1 MTIIGAVSTQERE
14 ISDLAL
20 GEPDLSVIIPA
31 FNEERRLPPTLERLH
46 AYLRDQPYG
55 WEIVVVSNGSTDRT
69 EDVVRAAAK
78 RYPNLRLLSTPERG
92 KGIACR
98 LGAVQSRGRA
108 VFLCDADLSMP
119 PDHIGA
125 FLGLLQA
132 ADVVAGSREA
142 IGAARYDE
150 PWHRHLMGR
159 VFNRLVQSIIVRGI
173 NDTQCGFK
181 AFRREVADDLFGRQ
195 TINGFG
201 FDVELIYLAY
211 KFGYRVVELGI
222 DWHFDPD
229 TRVRPGVD
237 TLAMLRELLT
247 IRLRDLRGGYG
258 PVVAPGG

>member
-1 MTIIGAVSTQERE
+1 
-14 ISDLAL
+14 
-20 GEPDLSVIIPA
+20 
-31 FNEERRLPPTLERLH
+31 
-46 AYLRDQPYG
+46 
-55 WEIVVVSNGSTDRT
+55 VSNGSTDRT
-69 EDVVRAAAK
+69 EEVVRTAAAE
-78 RYPNLRLLSTPERG
+78 NSLIRLLVSPARG

-98 LGAVQSRGRA
+98 LGALQSTGRA

-125 FLGLLQA
+125 FLGLLKA

-159 VFNRLVQSIIVRGI
+159 VFNRLVQRIIVRGI

-181 AFRREVADDLFGRQ
+181 AFRREAADDLFNRQ
-195 TINGFG
+195 TIRGFG

-237 TLAMLRELLT
+237 TLAMVRELLS
-247 IRLRDLRGGYG
+247 IRLRDWRGGYG
-258 PVVAPGG
+258 RPEVISG